1 MARSHG
7 LAVAT
12 LVLRIFALA
21 LLVASIVLIATAKI
35 YQPFNP
41 SLVAPPN
48 FTFQDRYAYQYL
60 LSAGVIGCAYTM
72 LALVFAAINVG
83 RRKMVRGSEGVFFIC
98 ADAVCSVIIA
108 TGAAAGLGVAVQY
121 QEINRLFLDSPDG
134 ADYKKFFDQ
143 VDASCALLLA
153 AALCT
158 LLIIGNSA
166 YTLAN

>member
-72 LALVFAAINVG
+72 LALVFAAINVA

-98 ADAVCSVIIA
+98 ADAVSILRI
-108 TGAAAGLGVAVQY
+108 
-121 QEINRLFLDSPDG
+121 LDQLS
-134 ADYKKFFDQ
+134 
-143 VDASCALLLA
+143 
-153 AALCT
+153 
-158 LLIIGNSA
+158 I
-166 YTLAN
+166 